1 MKILLKNGFV
11 YTMDNDAEPC
21 VCDVLIKDNIIE
33 KIEKNIVEEN
43 IVEENV
49 EIVDCTGYVV
59 LPGLIDSHCH
69 IGLFGSAMGERGVDG
84 NETTSATTPE
94 LRAIDGIN
102 PYDVEFEHSYRH
114 GVTCVSTGPG
124 SANPICGQFVTMKTH
139 GKTFDDMIVRQ
150 PSAMKM
156 AFGENPKTAHNGAA
170 PVTRM
175 GTAAII
181 REALFK
187 TIRYNADKKKAY
199 KEDKPLP
206 PFDMKLE
213 ALIPVV
219 EGELPV
225 KAHAHRSDDILT
237 ALRIAKEFNL
247 DMSIEHCSEGHLI
260 PEQLDGA
267 NGVIIGPLLGFP
279 HKLEVA
285 NQTAEAG
292 GILYEHNVKFAIM
305 SDLPASHTSDILLE
319 AGACVRKGLP
329 MIEALKAITIN
340 PAEILKVDDH
350 IGSIRVGKDADI
362 VVFTSNPIEVVDSTC
377 ILTMIDG
384 KIVHNEIK

>member
-1 MKILLKNGFV
+1 MRILLKNGFV
-11 YTMDNDAEPC
+11 YTMENDKKPC

-33 KIEKNIVEEN
+33 SVEKNIAA
-43 IVEENV
+43 ENV
-49 EIVDCTGYVV
+49 KVIDCTGYVV

-94 LRAIDGIN
+94 LRGIDGIN
-102 PYDVEFEHSYRH
+102 PYDVEFKHSYSH

-124 SANPICGQFVTMKTH
+124 SANPICGQFITMKTY
-139 GKTFDDMIVRQ
+139 GKTFEDMIIKQ

-156 AFGENPKTAHNGAA
+156 AFGENPKTAHKDAA

-187 TIRYNADKKKAY
+187 ALRYKSDKEKAY
-199 KEDKPLP
+199 NEGKALP

-213 ALIPVV
+213 ALVPVV
-219 EGELPV
+219 EGKLQV

-237 ALRIAKEFNL
+237 ALRIAKEFEL

-260 PEQLDGA
+260 PDQLEGA

-292 GILYEHNVKFAIM
+292 RILYEHKVKFAIM

-319 AGACVRKGLP
+319 AGACIRKGLP

-340 PAEILKVDDH
+340 PAEILKVDER
-350 IGSIRVGKDADI
+350 IGSISVGKDADV
-362 VVFTSNPIEVVDSTC
+362 VVFSSNPIEVVDATC
-377 ILTMIDG
+377 ILTIIDG
-384 KIVHNEIK
+384 KIVYNNLTDDNG